1 MLTAPLIRSREVP
14 TVNDRVTTLL
24 GGRRERLGQVVGRY
38 LAPPRVPSAPPHVR
52 QHLMEEATD
61 LYWDELEWEHI
72 THDAGD
78 DEIERAFPGLLAFV
92 RGLLL
97 RESVPGAE
105 DACPRPEVVEELL
118 RFLATR
124 VLDLDGLISSGEV
137 DGDPEKVRFELDMT
151 DRLLDLVLYHWLDLT
166 PQETARAEAVRS
178 VH

>member
-1 MLTAPLIRSREVP
+1 MLTAPLIRSREAP

-38 LAPPRVPSAPPHVR
+38 LAPSRAPSAPPHVR

-97 RESVPGAE
+97 RESVPGGE

-137 DGDPEKVRFELDMT
+137 DGEPEKMRFELDMT

>member
-1 MLTAPLIRSREVP
+1 M
-14 TVNDRVTTLL
+14 
-24 GGRRERLGQVVGRY
+24 
-38 LAPPRVPSAPPHVR
+38 
-52 QHLMEEATD
+52 
-61 LYWDELEWEHI
+61 
-72 THDAGD
+72 
-78 DEIERAFPGLLAFV
+78 

-97 RESVPGAE
+97 RESVPGGE

-118 RFLATR
+118 QFLATR